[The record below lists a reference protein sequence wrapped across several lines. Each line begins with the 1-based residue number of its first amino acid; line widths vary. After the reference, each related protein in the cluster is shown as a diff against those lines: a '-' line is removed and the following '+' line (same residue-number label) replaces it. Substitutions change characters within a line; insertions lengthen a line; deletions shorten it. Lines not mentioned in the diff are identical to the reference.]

1 MHNIHRFLSVCDEFY
16 TLTKWDVTC
25 ECFFCFFFVWVFFGS
40 FLGCCLF
47 CFPGTYAFGLLGGD
61 VIVWLIL
68 RGCKAQQD
76 LPVSIQAAAHE
87 SGLMLESA
95 DCMQRVDELALHACL
110 VKGFAL
116 IWHVSLSSVNRPI
129 HSADSGTDAWGN
141 RARLDVSDGCFCTGC
156 LYYTRCP
163 LCRCVELLTQKWLFN
178 TVPQLHSSWASL
190 SHYHSI
196 TLFFLLF
203 FPPSSSSA
211 FTLSHVPP
219 APLPPSS
226 ASLISFGHH
235 LTITFSLPFN
245 FNSRRPLLLLPSASP
260 FLFLSQTVGCV
271 IVQWR
276 QTDRVTTEVVWTG

>member
-25 ECFFCFFFVWVFFGS
+25 ECFFFFFVWVFFGS
-40 FLGCCLF
+40 FVGCCLF

-196 TLFFLLF
+196 TLFLFSPLFPAVFIFCFHSLSCSPCSPPTLLCLFDF
-203 FPPSSSSA
+203 FWSPP
-211 FTLSHVPP
+211 
-219 APLPPSS
+219 
-226 ASLISFGHH
+226 HH
-235 LTITFSLPFN
+235 HIF
-245 FNSRRPLLLLPSASP
+245 SP
-260 FLFLSQTVGCV
+260 FQF
-271 IVQWR
+271 
-276 QTDRVTTEVVWTG
+276 

>member
-1 MHNIHRFLSVCDEFY
+1 MNFTRWPNEMLHVNVFFGVFLSGF
-16 TLTKWDVTC
+16 
-25 ECFFCFFFVWVFFGS
+25 FFGS

-116 IWHVSLSSVNRPI
+116 IWHGSLSSVNRPI

>member
-1 MHNIHRFLSVCDEFY
+1 MNFTRWPNEMLHVNV
-16 TLTKWDVTC
+16 
-25 ECFFCFFFVWVFFGS
+25 FFGVFFVWVFFGS

-95 DCMQRVDELALHACL
+95 DCMQHVDELALHACL

-196 TLFFLLF
+196 TLFFF
-203 FPPSSSSA
+203 SS
-211 FTLSHVPP
+211 F
-219 APLPPSS
+219 
-226 ASLISFGHH
+226 
-235 LTITFSLPFN
+235 
-245 FNSRRPLLLLPSASP
+245 SRRLHLLLSLSLMFPLLPSHPPLPLWFLLVTTSP
-260 FLFLSQTVGCV
+260 SHFLSLSILTPGGLSFSFPLPLRSSFFLRLLAV
-271 IVQWR
+271 
-276 QTDRVTTEVVWTG
+276 

>member
-1 MHNIHRFLSVCDEFY
+1 MNF
-16 TLTKWDVTC
+16 TC
-25 ECFFCFFFVWVFFGS
+25 WPNEMLHVNVFFCQGFFWFFCGLL
-40 FLGCCLF
+40 FF

-68 RGCKAQQD
+68 RGCRAQQD

-95 DCMQRVDELALHACL
+95 DCMQRVDQLALHACL

-129 HSADSGTDAWGN
+129 HIADSGTDAWGN

-156 LYYTRCP
+156 VYYTRCP

-235 LTITFSLPFN
+235 LTSSHFLSLSILTPGGL
-245 FNSRRPLLLLPSASP
+245 LLLLPSASP